1 MATKTPTKKKNTAPK
16 KPAKKT
22 PVTRTKKTKALKGKT
37 GAASSARK
45 TKPIGHDTNHR
56 ARSAIKYRDDYADPA
71 LQAKIFETLLICTG
85 NVTKTCKILNLNQRS
100 LYYALEH
107 DTEFNSAFERVRD
120 LSINKAEDELIRRA
134 VEGVDKGVWFQ
145 GEQVGTERIYSDGL
159 LSKLLAANRRKW
171 RTNNLEVT
179 GADGGPIQSSISIEL
194 PDNGRG
200 DRDTKGASTEPDG
213 DDNG

>member
-1 MATKTPTKKKNTAPK
+1 MATKTPTKTKKSTTK

-22 PVTRTKKTKALKGKT
+22 PATKAKKTKALKGKT
-37 GAASSARK
+37 GADASARK
-45 TKPIGHDTNHR
+45 TKPKQHDPNYR
-56 ARSAIKYRDDYADPA
+56 DRSAIKYRDDYQDPA

-85 NVTKTCKILNLNQRS
+85 NVTKTCKLLNLNQRS

-171 RTNNLEVT
+171 RTNGLEIT
-179 GADGGPIQSSISIEL
+179 GADGGPIQAKISIEL

-200 DRDTKGASTEPDG
+200 DRDTKASEG
-213 DDNG
+213 ES